1 MQKAIFVFDAE
12 DAVIVPKIDA
22 GKASGVICIHVVDA

>member
-12 DAVIVPKIDA
+12 DAAIVAEIDA
-22 GKASGVICIHVVDA
+22 GKRMERPTSI